1 MSVFDQRQCYLSLVL
16 TKCQKF
22 FKAFTQ
28 DEDAGSLAIELIE
41 ECLTDE
47 RISTKVMDN
56 LKLVVQGSRA
66 PNVSSFY
73 IA

>member
-1 MSVFDQRQCYLSLVL
+1 MLLVLIL

-56 LKLVVQGSRA
+56 LKYLKLVVQGSRA
-66 PNVSSFY
+66 PNVSGFY